1 MKSIIVLVISLILCT
16 FGVNVFAG
24 EDYYFASNDEEL
36 YGTWVNLH
44 YGTNPLQKLVYNSN
58 GTGWGAA
65 NANSKLPDWKI
76 RYLITGKWKD
86 SHANANSKLPD
97 WKIRYLITGKWKD
110 SQGNLMYKIHWVG
123 SLGDTGY
130 SLCRI
135 SNSGNTL
142 EYINSHTDY
151 PKKIDSKSSD
161 YREYSRK

>member
-24 EDYYFASNDEEL
+24 EDYYFASDDEEL

-86 SHANANSKLPD
+86 S
-97 WKIRYLITGKWKD
+97 
-110 SQGNLMYKIHWVG
+110 QGNLMYKTHWVG
-123 SLGDTGY
+123 SLGNAGY

-135 SNSGNTL
+135 SNSGKTL

-161 YREYSRK
+161 YRKYSRK